1 MSTTNMYTL
10 SWKPPYDW
18 AWMLGFLQARAV
30 TGVEVVSEGR
40 YVRSF
45 ALGEHRGIVTA
56 EPDEANHTLRVT
68 LSAGLLPVAEACL
81 ARLGRLFDLAC
92 DPQEII
98 QALGSVGEQRPG
110 LRLPGSMDTFE
121 QGVRAILGQ
130 LVSVAMAAKL
140 TGKVVELLGEPL
152 ADASGFICFPT
163 AETMAQADPTAL
175 KELGMPL
182 KRAEALINLARATL
196 DGEFPLQAPADIE
209 QGVKLLQRFPGIGR
223 WTANYLAM
231 RGWQAKDVFLADDY
245 AIKQRFAGMTPA
257 QIRRYAQRWQ
267 PWRSYAL
274 LHIWYTPDWQ
284 PTVDEGQLIAK

>member
-1 MSTTNMYTL
+1 MFTL

-68 LSAGLLPVAEACL
+68 LSDGLMPVADACL
-81 ARLGRLFDLAC
+81 ERLGRLFDLAC
-92 DPQEII
+92 DPQEIV
-98 QALGSVGEQRPG
+98 QALGSLGEQRPG

-140 TGKVVELLGEPL
+140 TGKVVASLGEPL
-152 ADASGFICFPT
+152 ADAPGFICFPT
-163 AETMAQADPTAL
+163 AETLVQADPAAL
-175 KELGMPL
+175 KALGMPL

-196 DGEFPLQAPADIE
+196 EGEFPLQPPTDIE

-284 PTVDEGQLIAK
+284 PSTDDRQLMAK

>member
-1 MSTTNMYTL
+1 MFTL

-68 LSAGLLPVAEACL
+68 LSDGLMPVADACL

-92 DPQEII
+92 DPQEIV
-98 QALGSVGEQRPG
+98 QALGSLGEQRPG

-140 TGKVVELLGEPL
+140 TGKVVASLGEPL
-152 ADASGFICFPT
+152 ADAPGFICFPT
-163 AETMAQADPTAL
+163 AETLVQADPAAL
-175 KELGMPL
+175 KALGMPL

-196 DGEFPLQAPADIE
+196 EGEFPLQPPKDIE

-284 PTVDEGQLIAK
+284 PSTDDRQLMAK

>member
-1 MSTTNMYTL
+1 MFTL

-68 LSAGLLPVAEACL
+68 LSDGLMPVADACL

-92 DPQEII
+92 DPQEIV
-98 QALGSVGEQRPG
+98 QALGSLGEQRPG

-140 TGKVVELLGEPL
+140 TGKVVASLGEPL
-152 ADASGFICFPT
+152 ADAPGFICFPT
-163 AETMAQADPTAL
+163 AETLVQADPAAL
-175 KELGMPL
+175 KALGMPL

-196 DGEFPLQAPADIE
+196 EGEFPLQPPTDIE

-274 LHIWYTPDWQ
+274 LHLWYTPDWQ
-284 PTVDEGQLIAK
+284 PSTDDRQLMAK